1 MKAKYIWAWI
11 GVLVPVIGLCLF
23 PVWQK
28 LFLWI
33 GSDVLPPCF
42 FYQATGIPCPGCGL
56 TRSVLSL
63 LHGEIFSSLR
73 YNVAPLMLLTVGGLF
88 WIELVA
94 FLMHRPV
101 KLVPRGSWF
110 IYTLIGIFFLIA
122 VLRLFVPGMQI

>member
-11 GVLVPVIGLCLF
+11 GVLVPVVGICLF

-63 LHGEIFSSLR
+63 LHGDATAGKAGSARQLVYLYLDRDLFPDRGFAAVCPGNADIKKLSGFSTQLF
-73 YNVAPLMLLTVGGLF
+73 LLKTD
-88 WIELVA
+88 
-94 FLMHRPV
+94 
-101 KLVPRGSWF
+101 
-110 IYTLIGIFFLIA
+110 
-122 VLRLFVPGMQI
+122 